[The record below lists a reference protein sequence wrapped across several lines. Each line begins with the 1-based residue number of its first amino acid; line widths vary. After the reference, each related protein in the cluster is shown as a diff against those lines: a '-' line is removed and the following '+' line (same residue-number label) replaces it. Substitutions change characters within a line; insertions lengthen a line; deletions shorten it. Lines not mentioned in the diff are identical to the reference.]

1 MFIQADTL
9 DDLLHQVLETV
20 LADGTPVEAS
30 RGANRELSGV
40 LLRLNNPRARL
51 SHTERR
57 GRVISPLGELAWYLS
72 GSNDAAFVGYY
83 ISAYLNDAE
92 DDGRIHGAYGP
103 RLFGQRGV
111 NQVENVITRLRAQPT
126 SRKAAIQLFDA
137 DDLVGSPK
145 DIPCT
150 CSLHF
155 LRRGDRLD
163 MATMMRSNDA
173 FLGLPHDVF
182 TFTMLQEIIARTLGC
197 EPGVYS
203 HFASSLHV
211 YDRNAVNAQ
220 RYLDEGW
227 QGTVEASMPPMPV
240 GDPWPSVAVWLAA
253 EQVIRS
259 GGQTDERVD
268 GLDPYWQDLVRLLQ
282 VYRCSRDENADG
294 VTAIRAA
301 MACRVYDEYIAAR
314 EAQTR

>member
-1 MFIQADTL
+1 MFIPADTL

-40 LLRLNNPRARL
+40 LLKLKNPRARL

-57 GRVISPLGELAWYLS
+57 GRVFSPLGELAWYLS

-111 NQVENVITRLRAQPT
+111 NQVETVIARLRAQPT

-137 DDLVGSPK
+137 GDLVGSPK

-163 MATMMRSNDA
+163 MSTMMRSNDA

-211 YDRNAVNAQ
+211 YDRHAEEAR
-220 RYLDEGW
+220 RYLEEGW
-227 QGTVEASMPPMPV
+227 QGTIGAAMPPMPD
-240 GDPWPSVAVWLAA
+240 GDPWPAVAAWLEA
-253 EQVIRS
+253 ERTIRA
-259 GGQTDERVD
+259 GEPLATPATT
-268 GLDPYWQDLVRLLQ
+268 LPPYWQDLVRLLS
-282 VYRCSRDENADG
+282 VFRCWQGRDADG
-294 VTAIRAA
+294 IAALRAE
-301 MACRVYDEYIAAR
+301 MSHPVYDEYIADR
-314 EAQTR
+314 ESRSR